1 MDQKIALLTDST
13 SDIPKE
19 ILEEKQ
25 IHSLPLKIIYKDKQ
39 YTDRVDIQ
47 PEEIYNRFAEEI
59 PSTSMPSPNDATNIL
74 LKLKEE
80 GFTHV
85 IAVHISSGLSGTYN
99 MVRMIA
105 QQVEGITV
113 EVIDSKAL
121 SMGLGRLVLYAADL
135 IEKGLNFA
143 DIIKKI
149 EKKMNNT
156 EVFFVVKSLKY
167 LIEGGRI
174 GKVSGTI
181 GELLNLK
188 PIISIDD
195 DGQYYTLKKSRGR
208 KKSINTIYNIVKD
221 KITEGISTVDVMHGA
236 AYEEA
241 KELLE
246 KIKKI
251 DNVKDTFF
259 GQIGPSMVVHTGPG
273 LIGIVVSKVD

>member
-1 MDQKIALLTDST
+1 MNQKIALLTDST
-13 SDIPKE
+13 CDIPKE
-19 ILEEKQ
+19 ILKEKNIQ
-25 IHSLPLKIIYKDKQ
+25 SLPLKIIYKDEE

-47 PEEIYNRFAEEI
+47 PEEIYNSFSEEI
-59 PSTSMPSPNDATNIL
+59 PTTSMPSPNDAQKIL
-74 LKLKEE
+74 LNLKEK

-85 IAVHISSGLSGTYN
+85 IAIHISSGLSGTYN

-105 QQVEGITV
+105 QQVEDITV

-121 SMGLGRLVLYAADL
+121 SMGLGRLVLYAAEL
-135 IEKGLNFA
+135 IEKGLNFT
-143 DIIKKI
+143 DIIEKI
-149 EKKMNNT
+149 NKKMENT
-156 EVFFVVKSLKY
+156 DVFFVVKTLKY

-188 PIISIDD
+188 PIISIDEE
-195 DGQYYTLKKSRGR
+195 GQYYTLKKSRGR

-221 KITEGISTVDVMHGA
+221 KIKEGITTVDVMHGA

-241 KELLE
+241 QDLLKE
-246 KIKKI
+246 IKKL
-251 DNVKDTFF
+251 DNVKETFF

>member
-1 MDQKIALLTDST
+1 MNQKIALLTDST
-13 SDIPKE
+13 SDIPRE
-19 ILEEKQ
+19 VLEEKN
-25 IHSLPLKIIYKDKQ
+25 IHSLPLKIIYKDEE

-59 PSTSMPSPNDATNIL
+59 PTTSMPSPSDVQKKL
-74 LKLKEE
+74 LELKEK
-80 GFTHV
+80 GITHV
-85 IAVHISSGLSGTYN
+85 IAIHISSGLSGTYN

-121 SMGLGRLVLYAADL
+121 SMGLGRLVLYAAEL
-135 IEKGLNFA
+135 IEEGLSFN
-143 DIIKKI
+143 DIIEKI
-149 EKKMNNT
+149 NDKMKNT
-156 EVFFVVKSLKY
+156 DIFFVVKTLKY

-188 PIISIDD
+188 PIISIDEE
-195 DGQYYTLKKSRGR
+195 GQYYTLKKSRGR
-208 KKSINTIYNIVKD
+208 KKSINAIYNIVRD
-221 KITEGISTVDVMHGA
+221 KIKEGISTVDVMHGA
-236 AYEEA
+236 ACEEA

-246 KIKKI
+246 KVKKL
-251 DNVKDTFF
+251 DNVKETFF

-273 LIGIVVSKVD
+273 LIGVIVSKVD